1 VFKTEYMFFRIYL
14 KFFQKVD
21 KIIQLARFN
30 RF

>member
-1 VFKTEYMFFRIYL
+1 MFFRIYL